1 MGPPYLDKNRLY
13 DFFDDYKK
21 EVTKGTGQFPSDF
34 SPRVKPA
41 SMISRISGLWTSKL
55 SDDAVGLRPNK
66 VFSKQDPSLP
76 RITNNQIESHV
87 VAFFTR
93 GIVAEAE
100 LGLLQVPELASDLQF
115 MQDDAKA
122 YNFFLFWLD
131 QSNNEWLD
139 AFLFEAAD
147 QWQDVMRAQEKNQ
160 ALSEAVLG
168 LRSSSRFSTDN
179 LWGLIKSGA
188 LTDKNQER
196 LLELIHDLNDHEK
209 IIQNLKNEINEFAN
223 SLRAPELFSTG
234 HVQMTSE
241 FFNNGYLMKRVKENK
256 KNIGRVRHALREL
269 ELGDDK

>member
-21 EVTKGTGQFPSDF
+21 EVAKGTGQFPSDF
-34 SPRVKPA
+34 SPRTKPA
-41 SMISRISGLWTSKL
+41 SIISRISGLWTSKL

-147 QWQDVMRAQEKNQ
+147 QWQDVIRAQEKNQ
-160 ALSEAVLG
+160 ALSEAMLG

-179 LWGLIKSGA
+179 LWSLIKSGT
-188 LTDKNQER
+188 LGDHDQNR
-196 LLELIHDLNDHEK
+196 LMVLIADLNYQEN
-209 IIQNLKNEINEFAN
+209 IIRNIQGEIYTLVDGMRTPDLIRTE
-223 SLRAPELFSTG
+223 E
-234 HVQMTSE
+234 VQMTEE
-241 FFNNGYLMKRVKENK
+241 FFSNGFLMRRVKENR
-256 KNIGRVRHALREL
+256 KNIGSVRYALREL
-269 ELGDDK
+269 ELGNDK

>member
-1 MGPPYLDKNRLY
+1 MGPPYVRKDRLY
-13 DFFDDYKK
+13 AFFDGYMKAIQDSARRRDDYNAN
-21 EVTKGTGQFPSDF
+21 EQS
-34 SPRVKPA
+34 
-41 SMISRISGLWTSKL
+41 ISFLNKISGLWSQETPRSLEEEIPKAPVATRFSQASNITDDEIEEHVAACFTKGIEAAEGLSKSRPL
-55 SDDAVGLRPNK
+55 EFGSD
-66 VFSKQDPSLP
+66 
-76 RITNNQIESHV
+76 I
-87 VAFFTR
+87 
-93 GIVAEAE
+93 
-100 LGLLQVPELASDLQF
+100 QF
-115 MQDDAKA
+115 MHDDERA
-122 YNFFLFWLD
+122 YGFFLFWLD
-131 QSNNEWLD
+131 QPANEWLD

-147 QWQDVMRAQEKNQ
+147 QWQDVIHAQEKNQ
-160 ALSEAVLG
+160 AISESLAG
-168 LRSSSRFSTDN
+168 LQSSSRFSTDN

-234 HVQMTSE
+234 HAQMTSE

>member
-1 MGPPYLDKNRLY
+1 MGPPYVRKDRLY
-13 DFFDDYKK
+13 AFFDGYMKAIQDSAGRRDDYNAN
-21 EVTKGTGQFPSDF
+21 EQS
-34 SPRVKPA
+34 
-41 SMISRISGLWTSKL
+41 ISFINKISGLWSQETPRSLEEETPKAPVATGFSQASNITDDEIEEHVAACFTKGIEAAEGLSKSRPL
-55 SDDAVGLRPNK
+55 EFGSD
-66 VFSKQDPSLP
+66 
-76 RITNNQIESHV
+76 I
-87 VAFFTR
+87 
-93 GIVAEAE
+93 
-100 LGLLQVPELASDLQF
+100 QF
-115 MQDDAKA
+115 MHDDERA
-122 YNFFLFWLD
+122 YDFFLFWLD
-131 QSNNEWLD
+131 QPANEWLD

-147 QWQDVMRAQEKNQ
+147 QWQDVIHAQEKNQ
-160 ALSEAVLG
+160 AISESLAG
-168 LRSSSRFSTDN
+168 LQSSSRFSTDN

-223 SLRAPELFSTG
+223 SLRSPELFSTG